1 MVVMVISKLIAAT
14 ECAAAD
20 ERVKFDR
27 SSCDALGHLVARHWL
42 ERKPLPLIDPS
53 LSMDTAVCAR
63 DRFLSLIQPL
73 MGAPVGYKAAAI
85 TPPAQRDLGIKDP
98 LEGIYLAGMLSSAT
112 SSPVSVHYGCRPIV
126 EAKLMVAV
134 KDEGINEAITT
145 EDAAMHIAYIL
156 PSIELGDSLVDPRQK
171 LTAPILILYN
181 VGARAVLIGPPI
193 AFDGS
198 PRAVE
203 ALNSI
208 VVTTTD
214 ASTGKLIDRQLGK
227 DMMGGPLNAVL
238 WIVRD
243 QNSRGVRLRPGDRL
257 GLGALSRVRPN
268 AGLKLETRWEGI
280 ATEPVIVAASFE

>member
-1 MVVMVISKLIAAT
+1 MISKLIAAT
-14 ECAAAD
+14 ERAAAD
-20 ERVKFDR
+20 EPIKFDR
-27 SSCDALGHLVARHWL
+27 SSCDELGNLVAKHWL
-42 ERKPLPLIDPS
+42 ARKPLPLIDPS

-63 DRFLSLIQPL
+63 DRFLSIIRPL
-73 MGAPVGYKAAAI
+73 VGAPVGYKIAAI
-85 TPPAQRDLGIKDP
+85 TPPAQRDLGIRDP

-112 SSPVSVHYGCRPIV
+112 GSPVSVHYGCRPIV
-126 EAKLMVAV
+126 EAKLLVAV
-134 KDEGINEAITT
+134 RDEGINEAVTV
-145 EDAAMHIAYIL
+145 EDAARHIACII
-156 PSIELGDSLVDPRQK
+156 PGIELGDSLADPRQK

-181 VGARAVLIGPPI
+181 VGARAVLTGLPI

-214 ASTGKLIDRQLGK
+214 GSTGKLIDRQSGR
-227 DMMGGPLNAVL
+227 DMMEGPLNAVL

-257 GLGALSRVRPN
+257 GLGALSRVRPY
-268 AGLKLETRWEGI
+268 AGLRLATRWEGI
-280 ATEPVIVAASFE
+280 AAEPVVVVASFE